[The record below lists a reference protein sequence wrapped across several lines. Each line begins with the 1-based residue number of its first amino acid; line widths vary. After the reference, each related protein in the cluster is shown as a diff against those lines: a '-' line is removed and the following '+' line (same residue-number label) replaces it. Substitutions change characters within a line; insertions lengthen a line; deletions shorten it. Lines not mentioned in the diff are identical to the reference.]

1 MQVTNDM
8 IARGDV
14 AVLPVGWQK
23 FGTIHDAL
31 SALREQW
38 HQQHQHEET
47 PTGWGLIVSAD
58 ATRAIVTELLV
69 RRLPGRGELMVQVAP
84 NDPEGRGLTREVAM
98 DFDVVCP
105 RTGFTLAEARQH
117 V

>member
-31 SALREQW
+31 A
-38 HQQHQHEET
+38 
-47 PTGWGLIVSAD
+47 A
-58 ATRAIVTELLV
+58 LV

-84 NDPEGRGLTREVAM
+84 NDPEGRGSTREVAM
-98 DFDVVCP
+98 DFDVVCL
-105 RTGFTLAEARQH
+105 RTGLTLAEAR
-117 V
+117 